1 MPTEPFFSFF
11 LFFLFC
17 ARALVWWRR
26 VCVLRSGRTG
36 LVTWKNLPSFK
47 VHTYVCICVCVCV
60 CVCVSER
67 EGVDKK
73 AARRVVDFV
82 TPPGKKKV
90 VGGWVPRWNVWGQQR
105 VRTRLWRDKVVERT
119 RCDSMCFF
127 SCSLSSL
134 KKKGSTH
141 LSARFSSHLCVGG
154 GVSARFEL
162 TPGLFRS
169 SDKPAVHPM
178 CVKGLRFLT
187 VLCGLAASGENPP
200 PTHPPSPR
208 CGGAGG
214 CTECEGTVFEQ
225 TSVCCSLYFVRLVSD
240 CQVWFIQMY
249 VLNFDFCCQLQC
261 FEDSV
266 SNAMI
271 Q

>member
-1 MPTEPFFSFF
+1 M
-11 LFFLFC
+11 
-17 ARALVWWRR
+17 
-26 VCVLRSGRTG
+26 
-36 LVTWKNLPSFK
+36 
-47 VHTYVCICVCVCV
+47 CV

-200 PTHPPSPR
+200 PPTHPHPGVVVRVVVPSVKGRFLSKRACVVHFILCAWYLTVKCDLSKCTFRILISAASYSVLRTLFPMLWSSKQ
-208 CGGAGG
+208 ALFLIIHQ
-214 CTECEGTVFEQ
+214 TECPSQ
-225 TSVCCSLYFVRLVSD
+225 
-240 CQVWFIQMY
+240 
-249 VLNFDFCCQLQC
+249 
-261 FEDSV
+261 
-266 SNAMI
+266 
-271 Q
+271 